1 MPVTPLSSPLRRAL
15 ADAQLTPAEMTAL
28 KASVASGEVK
38 PAELALLAQK
48 YGDLFTAG
56 AGKALASI
64 APALAHVTITAPVRS
79 LGDSRAAAEVLNG
92 SISLAKG
99 SPSKAAVTAFQHAL
113 ESLANREGKPQY
125 SLASGVDGAF
135 GNETATAVQAFQRD
149 NGLTVTGVIDQ
160 ATALELENHLMQK
173 APPDIGGVTGPSLTV
188 PDGARIAQAA
198 RDLIT
203 ARAADYGVAGTWKS
217 PNPNV
222 PGNTTP
228 GRTPLGAT
236 NRWKCNLFGMDAL
249 YAGGAKTPHYPGG
262 FYPIAIEIP
271 NYSRGADAPLIKLGE
286 VWTRDADAQT
296 RIDALL
302 KIARP
307 GDVIIVNHP
316 GTDTADGGHTRIV
329 VANSYGTTGTVDCA
343 QAGSA
348 EAHIV
353 GERLSSFTGEE
364 AFYLLRPAASR

>member
-15 ADAQLTPAEMTAL
+15 ADAQLTPAEMSAL

-56 AGKALASI
+56 AGKALATI
-64 APALAHVTITAPVRS
+64 APAVAHVTITAPVRS

-92 SISLAKG
+92 SITLTKG

-203 ARAADYGVAGTWKS
+203 ARASDYGVGGTWKS

-222 PGNTTP
+222 PGNTSP

-329 VANSYGTTGTVDCA
+329 VANSYGTNGTVDCA